1 MRFSPPQKTTR
12 KLVLCLQTILQLS
25 GGKQISGARKGSLGL
40 QFCFFSDFKRIIIPT
55 YVCIYCMK
63 SMKPLI
69 QIGIGATE
77 MNVAKQAEE
86 A

>member
-1 MRFSPPQKTTR
+1 MVPEKVFEKGILFF
-12 KLVLCLQTILQLS
+12 LVI
-25 GGKQISGARKGSLGL
+25 
-40 QFCFFSDFKRIIIPT
+40 KRT
-55 YVCIYCMK
+55 YVCIYRMK